1 MKSKARFLPFVLA
14 LALLTSLFVLSPATA
29 ATGSVTLSKSHI
41 TTPGGVVDITVEDEG
56 ANTGEVLNREIMGR
70 DGDGNPVAYI
80 VHDRVYDIDSRSLQF
95 NTSLAPL
102 LSATKKE
109 LGLDDDE
116 TDRNIGRNSSDVVLE
131 LVNANSY
138 STSTIAAW
146 EALTRPARDSDQNA
160 VEGKRHPRS
169 LENAEGGVFVLR
181 TSDDDTTGKYTVMEE
196 ISFSATYKSHD
207 IQTVDVHVVSTQD
220 TKGKT
225 LSLEET
231 GASTGVFKGSFVTA
245 DSTGLSDNTIAAIA
259 GSLITVTYEDPD
271 EDESFDRVTVE
282 TTPPDVAII
291 SPDHDY
297 STQIRGVRLTAQVT
311 DTEAKVVEKT
321 ITFHVSATDAGSGAP
336 EPVGQGEQTNIAI
349 DNGFRSE
356 VQLQGVPAGVTNIE
370 WWVTVEDG
378 AGNSG
383 ESDRDPTTDD
393 KERWTIRIDTQAPE
407 LEGAVTGENLN
418 DDGEEVTDAAKAD
431 PTSVRAVFDEPV
443 DGDSLQTTDFRVNDI
458 IPADVSWSDKH
469 PESAFLTVASMASD
483 ATPTVKVVGAV
494 TDTAGNVTSGGL
506 AATATDGIAPALS
519 VEVDPTYDKEEVEIR
534 VRSDEALLT
543 LPTIT
548 INGSNADTGLSRL
561 RLIAADHYMATYEA
575 TTDDPAIYNVE
586 VSGKDTSANEASIGE
601 DAHDA
606 DGATTFE
613 IDSSLPAP
621 TSITLPGHPPVEV
634 GKDLNDDGDIDGI
647 SDDPY
652 AITTGNPF
660 ITIEWDSENEY
671 DGDTHKTVDFTGL
684 TIGNDDV
691 SHEIDT
697 PVGDESGARTESG
710 NVVFNVTKPTVNRL
724 LISARGLA
732 LGEYEMAFNGADELG
747 SKLKDPVKIKIKVV
761 EPDPF
766 AISLT
771 PGWNLVSLPAEP
783 QVSAINDV
791 MGDHPASIVLTYDP
805 TQTGAWLSASR
816 GDDGMFAGSLENI
829 SARTAYWIFTD
840 AFDALKVPVTRA
852 TGGGVSLLPTV
863 NLVAGWN
870 LLPVLD
876 VSGGAAFGD
885 DARSVSDYVDNVVRT
900 YGYDASNDTFSQHS
914 GMLQVGQGYWA
925 YLSTATVL
933 VP

>member
-1 MKSKARFLPFVLA
+1 MRLLP
-14 LALLTSLFVLSPATA
+14 
-29 ATGSVTLSKSHI
+29 
-41 TTPGGVVDITVEDEG
+41 TTP
-56 ANTGEVLNREIMGR
+56 
-70 DGDGNPVAYI
+70 
-80 VHDRVYDIDSRSLQF
+80 S
-95 NTSLAPL
+95 
-102 LSATKKE
+102 
-109 LGLDDDE
+109 
-116 TDRNIGRNSSDVVLE
+116 
-131 LVNANSY
+131 
-138 STSTIAAW
+138 
-146 EALTRPARDSDQNA
+146 
-160 VEGKRHPRS
+160 
-169 LENAEGGVFVLR
+169 
-181 TSDDDTTGKYTVMEE
+181 
-196 ISFSATYKSHD
+196 
-207 IQTVDVHVVSTQD
+207 
-220 TKGKT
+220 
-225 LSLEET
+225 
-231 GASTGVFKGSFVTA
+231 
-245 DSTGLSDNTIAAIA
+245 
-259 GSLITVTYEDPD
+259 
-271 EDESFDRVTVE
+271 
-282 TTPPDVAII
+282 
-291 SPDHDY
+291 
-297 STQIRGVRLTAQVT
+297 
-311 DTEAKVVEKT
+311 
-321 ITFHVSATDAGSGAP
+321 
-336 EPVGQGEQTNIAI
+336 
-349 DNGFRSE
+349 
-356 VQLQGVPAGVTNIE
+356 
-370 WWVTVEDG
+370 
-378 AGNSG
+378 
-383 ESDRDPTTDD
+383 
-393 KERWTIRIDTQAPE
+393 
-407 LEGAVTGENLN
+407 
-418 DDGEEVTDAAKAD
+418 
-431 PTSVRAVFDEPV
+431 
-443 DGDSLQTTDFRVNDI
+443 
-458 IPADVSWSDKH
+458 
-469 PESAFLTVASMASD
+469 
-483 ATPTVKVVGAV
+483 
-494 TDTAGNVTSGGL
+494 
-506 AATATDGIAPALS
+506 
-519 VEVDPTYDKEEVEIR
+519 
-534 VRSDEALLT
+534 
-543 LPTIT
+543 
-548 INGSNADTGLSRL
+548 
-561 RLIAADHYMATYEA
+561 
-575 TTDDPAIYNVE
+575 IYNVE
-586 VSGKDTSANEASIGE
+586 VSGKDTSANEASIGK

-621 TSITLPGHPPVEV
+621 TSITLPGHDPIEV

-840 AFDALKVPVTRA
+840 AFDVLKVPVTRA

-885 DARSVSDYVDNVVRT
+885 DATSVGNYVDNVVRT

-914 GMLQVGQGYWA
+914 GMLQIGRGYWA
-925 YLSTATVL
+925 YLSSATVL

>member
-1 MKSKARFLPFVLA
+1 MTR
-14 LALLTSLFVLSPATA
+14 
-29 ATGSVTLSKSHI
+29 TL
-41 TTPGGVVDITVEDEG
+41 
-56 ANTGEVLNREIMGR
+56 
-70 DGDGNPVAYI
+70 
-80 VHDRVYDIDSRSLQF
+80 
-95 NTSLAPL
+95 
-102 LSATKKE
+102 
-109 LGLDDDE
+109 
-116 TDRNIGRNSSDVVLE
+116 
-131 LVNANSY
+131 
-138 STSTIAAW
+138 
-146 EALTRPARDSDQNA
+146 NA

-181 TSDDDTTGKYTVMEE
+181 TSDDDNKAYEVLQE
-196 ISFSATYKSHD
+196 ISFAVTYKSHD
-207 IQTVDVHVVSTQD
+207 TQMVDVHVVSTQD

-407 LEGAVTGENLN
+407 LEGAVTGENLD

-431 PTSVRAVFDEPV
+431 PTSVRAVFDEPI

-458 IPADVSWSDKH
+458 IPADVSWSDEH

-621 TSITLPGHPPVEV
+621 TSITLPGHDPIEV

-652 AITTGNPF
+652 AITTSNPF

-747 SKLKDPVKIKIKVV
+747 STLKDPVKIKIKVV

-791 MGDHPASIVLTYDP
+791 MGDHPASVVLTYDP
-805 TQTGAWLSASR
+805 TQPGSWLLSSRPPTG
-816 GDDGMFAGSLENI
+816 GPFAGALETI

-840 AFDALKVPVTRA
+840 AFDVLKVPVTRA
-852 TGGGVSLLPTV
+852 TGGGCEPPADRQPGRRLEPP
-863 NLVAGWN
+863 AG
-870 LLPVLD
+870 
-876 VSGGAAFGD
+876 
-885 DARSVSDYVDNVVRT
+885 ARCERWR
-900 YGYDASNDTFSQHS
+900 G
-914 GMLQVGQGYWA
+914 LR
-925 YLSTATVL
+925 
-933 VP
+933 

>member
-56 ANTGEVLNREIMGR
+56 ANTGVVLKRESMGR
-70 DGDGNPVAYI
+70 DGDGNMVAYI
-80 VHDRVYDIDSRSLQF
+80 VHDGRIYDAGSRSLQYT
-95 NTSLAPL
+95 TSLAPL
-102 LSATKKE
+102 LSATKDE

-146 EALTRPARDSDQNA
+146 EALTRPARDSDLNA

-181 TSDDDTTGKYTVMEE
+181 TSDDDNKAYEVLQE
-196 ISFSATYKSHD
+196 ISFAVTYKSHD
-207 IQTVDVHVVSTQD
+207 TQMVDVHVVSTQD

-407 LEGAVTGENLN
+407 LEGAVTGENLD
-418 DDGEEVTDAAKAD
+418 DDGEEVTDPAKAD
-431 PTSVRAVFDEPV
+431 PTSVRAVFDEPI

-458 IPADVSWSDKH
+458 IPADVSWSDEH

-575 TTDDPAIYNVE
+575 TTDD
-586 VSGKDTSANEASIGE
+586 
-601 DAHDA
+601 
-606 DGATTFE
+606 
-613 IDSSLPAP
+613 
-621 TSITLPGHPPVEV
+621 
-634 GKDLNDDGDIDGI
+634 
-647 SDDPY
+647 
-652 AITTGNPF
+652 
-660 ITIEWDSENEY
+660 
-671 DGDTHKTVDFTGL
+671 
-684 TIGNDDV
+684 
-691 SHEIDT
+691 
-697 PVGDESGARTESG
+697 
-710 NVVFNVTKPTVNRL
+710 
-724 LISARGLA
+724 
-732 LGEYEMAFNGADELG
+732 
-747 SKLKDPVKIKIKVV
+747 
-761 EPDPF
+761 
-766 AISLT
+766 
-771 PGWNLVSLPAEP
+771 AE
-783 QVSAINDV
+783 
-791 MGDHPASIVLTYDP
+791 H
-805 TQTGAWLSASR
+805 
-816 GDDGMFAGSLENI
+816 
-829 SARTAYWIFTD
+829 
-840 AFDALKVPVTRA
+840 
-852 TGGGVSLLPTV
+852 
-863 NLVAGWN
+863 
-870 LLPVLD
+870 
-876 VSGGAAFGD
+876 
-885 DARSVSDYVDNVVRT
+885 
-900 YGYDASNDTFSQHS
+900 
-914 GMLQVGQGYWA
+914 LQC
-925 YLSTATVL
+925 
-933 VP
+933 

>member
-1 MKSKARFLPFVLA
+1 M
-14 LALLTSLFVLSPATA
+14 LSPATA

-41 TTPGGVVDITVEDEG
+41 TTPGGEVDITVEDEG
-56 ANTGEVLNREIMGR
+56 ANTGVVLDGETMGR

-80 VHDRVYDIDSRSLQF
+80 VHDRVYDVDSRSLQF

-102 LSATKKE
+102 LSATKDE

-116 TDRNIGRNSSDVVLE
+116 TDRSIGRNSSDVVLE

-181 TSDDDTTGKYTVMEE
+181 TSDDDTGKYTVMEE

-207 IQTVDVHVVSTQD
+207 IQMVDVHVASTQD

-245 DSTGLSDNTIAAIA
+245 DSSDESANSIAAIA

-311 DTEAKVVEKT
+311 DTEAKVVKDS
-321 ITFHVSATDAGSGAP
+321 ITFHVSATDAGTGSP

-356 VQLQGVPAGVTNIE
+356 VQLEGVPAGVTNIE
-370 WWVTVEDG
+370 WWVTVDDG
-378 AGNSG
+378 AGNRG
-383 ESDRDPTTDD
+383 ESDRDPTTDE

-407 LEGAVTGENLN
+407 LDNAVTGQNLN
-418 DDGEEVTDAAKAD
+418 DDGEEVTDPAKAD
-431 PTSVRAVFDEPV
+431 PTSVRAVFDEPI

-458 IPADVSWSDKH
+458 IPADVSWSDDH

-621 TSITLPGHPPVEV
+621 TSITLPGHDPIIVA
-634 GKDLNDDGDIDGI
+634 DGI

-652 AITTGNPF
+652 PITTGNPF

-724 LISARGLA
+724 LISGRGLA

-747 SKLKDPVKIKIKVV
+747 STLKDPVKIKIKVV

-783 QVSAINDV
+783 QMSAINDV

-840 AFDALKVPVTRA
+840 AFDVLKVPVTRA

-885 DARSVSDYVDNVVRT
+885 DATSVGDYVDNVVRT

-914 GMLQVGQGYWA
+914 GMLQIGRGYWA
-925 YLSTATVL
+925 YLSSATVL

>member
-1 MKSKARFLPFVLA
+1 M
-14 LALLTSLFVLSPATA
+14 LSPATA

-41 TTPGGVVDITVEDEG
+41 TTPGGEVDITVEDEG
-56 ANTGEVLNREIMGR
+56 ANTGVVLDGETMGR

-80 VHDRVYDIDSRSLQF
+80 VHDRVYDVDSRSLQF

-102 LSATKKE
+102 LSATKDE

-116 TDRNIGRNSSDVVLE
+116 TDRSIGRNSSDVVLE

-181 TSDDDTTGKYTVMEE
+181 TSDDDTGKYTVMEE

-207 IQTVDVHVVSTQD
+207 IQMVDVHVASTQD

-245 DSTGLSDNTIAAIA
+245 DSSDESANSIAAIA

-311 DTEAKVVEKT
+311 DTEAKVVKDS
-321 ITFHVSATDAGSGAP
+321 ITFHVSATDAGTGSP

-356 VQLQGVPAGVTNIE
+356 VQLEGVPAGVTNIE
-370 WWVTVEDG
+370 WWVTVDDG
-378 AGNSG
+378 AGNRG
-383 ESDRDPTTDD
+383 ESDRDPTTDE

-407 LEGAVTGENLN
+407 LDNAVTGQNLN
-418 DDGEEVTDAAKAD
+418 DDGEEVTDPAKAD
-431 PTSVRAVFDEPV
+431 PTSVRAVFDEPI

-458 IPADVSWSDKH
+458 IPADVSWSDDH

-621 TSITLPGHPPVEV
+621 TSITLPGHDPIIVA
-634 GKDLNDDGDIDGI
+634 DGI

-652 AITTGNPF
+652 PITTGNPF

-724 LISARGLA
+724 LISGRGLA

-747 SKLKDPVKIKIKVV
+747 STLKDPVKIKIKVV

-783 QVSAINDV
+783 QMSAINDV

-876 VSGGAAFGD
+876 VSGGAAFD
-885 DARSVSDYVDNVVRT
+885 DPATSVGEYVDNVVRT

-914 GMLQVGQGYWA
+914 GMLNIGRGYWA
-925 YLSTATVL
+925 YLSSATVL